1 MEKFKKEFILNTF
14 IISMVL
20 ALISSW
26 IGAKIVVNH
35 SVLSNRD
42 DWAVPFFVLFLI
54 LYAFNLAMSIVNYV
68 IAIMVGNFILRLF
81 IFNILGLIIAVIAW
95 VSKGESIYLATF
107 IYSTFIV
114 FSIVALVINQSNGNP
129 QK

>member
-20 ALISSW
+20 ALISGW

-68 IAIMVGNFILRLF
+68 IAIMVNNFILRLL

-95 VSKGESIYLATF
+95 VSKGGSVYLATF

-114 FSIVALVINQSNGNP
+114 FSIVALVINQSSGNP

>member
-1 MEKFKKEFILNTF
+1 MEKLKKEFILNTF
-14 IISMVL
+14 VISMVL
-20 ALISSW
+20 ALISGW

-42 DWAVPFFVLFLI
+42 DWVMSFFVLFLI

-68 IAIMVGNFILRLF
+68 IAKMVGNFILRLL

-95 VSKGESIYLATF
+95 VFKGGSVFLATL

-114 FSIVALVINQSNGNP
+114 FSIMALVINQSKGKP

>member
-1 MEKFKKEFILNTF
+1 MEKSKKEFILNTF
-14 IISMVL
+14 ILSMVM
-20 ALISSW
+20 ALISGW

-35 SVLSNRD
+35 SELSNRG

-54 LYAFNLAMSIVNYV
+54 LYAFNLVMSIVNYV
-68 IAIMVGNFILRLF
+68 IAIMVHNFILRLL

-95 VSKGESIYLATF
+95 VSKGESVYLATF

-114 FSIVALVINQSNGNP
+114 FSIVAIVINQSNGNP

>member
-1 MEKFKKEFILNTF
+1 MEKSKKEFILNTF

-20 ALISSW
+20 ALISGW

-42 DWAVPFFVLFLI
+42 DWVMSFFVLFLI
-54 LYAFNLAMSIVNYV
+54 LYAFNLVMSIVNYV
-68 IAIMVGNFILRLF
+68 IAIMIGNFILRLL

-95 VSKGESIYLATF
+95 VSKGGSVYLATF

-114 FSIVALVINQSNGNP
+114 FSIVALVINQSSDNP

>member
-1 MEKFKKEFILNTF
+1 
-14 IISMVL
+14 
-20 ALISSW
+20 
-26 IGAKIVVNH
+26 
-35 SVLSNRD
+35 
-42 DWAVPFFVLFLI
+42 
-54 LYAFNLAMSIVNYV
+54 MSIVNYV
-68 IAIMVGNFILRLF
+68 IAIMVNNFIVRLL

-95 VSKGESIYLATF
+95 VSKGGSVYLATF

>member
-1 MEKFKKEFILNTF
+1 MEKSKKEFILNTF

-20 ALISSW
+20 ALISGW

-42 DWAVPFFVLFLI
+42 DWVMSFFVLFLI

-68 IAIMVGNFILRLF
+68 IAIMVNNFIVRLL
-81 IFNILGLIIAVIAW
+81 IFNILGLIIAW
-95 VSKGESIYLATF
+95 VSKGGSVYLATF

-114 FSIVALVINQSNGNP
+114 FSIVALVINQSSDNP